1 MSTNAAVIV
10 APPVQ
15 AMRRPWIETPPADSA
30 VVRDFVLPAA
40 TSHTA
45 AAEQE
50 AYERGY
56 AEGHHEATDASAAKV
71 AATIGRLSSAIQE
84 ISNLRTWF
92 LKQSER
98 DLVRLALEI
107 AKRILQREAS
117 IDPGL
122 LLEIAKGAVG
132 KVAAA
137 RLVTIEMHPHDLAAA
152 TAGVAPAVDGPI
164 DLVANPRLTPGTC
177 IVQSAAGAVDVSID
191 AQIHELLDALLRDD
205 SSR

>member
-15 AMRRPWIETPPADSA
+15 AMRRPWLETPPAESTA
-30 VVRDFVLPAA
+30 VRDFVLPDA
-40 TSHTA
+40 TSHIAT
-45 AAEQE
+45 AEQE
-50 AYERGY
+50 AYERGH
-56 AEGHHEATDASAAKV
+56 ADGHRQATDASAARV

-84 ISNLRTWF
+84 ISNLRTGF
-92 LKQSER
+92 LKRSEG
-98 DLVRLALEI
+98 DLVRLALGM
-107 AKRILQREAS
+107 AKRVLQREAS

-137 RLVTIEMHPHDLAAA
+137 RLVTIEMHPDDLAAA
-152 TAGVAPAVDGPI
+152 TAGVPPAIDGPI

-191 AQIHELLDALLRDD
+191 AQVQELLDAVLRDD